1 MVGAGAYV
9 CYNAFADTRNNR
21 CFAGTAYQAVNV
33 GTHGYAC
40 LYLQL
45 NAVLGNS
52 AYYRSFDNLGVN
64 AHLHSLQHIASRKV
78 NGTATLKA
86 QLNLRSVGSNQSI
99 NNAVNVT
106 ACQIMRLQLVD
117 IYVKTCLI
125 RLNQRQHNLRR
136 GHTAQA
142 HTDEVEDAYIN
153 TGGNGG
159 NPQSQRHKV
168 KKNRYTGN
176 SNDYCKATAE
186 NHTE

>member
-9 CYNAFADTRNNR
+9 GYNAFADTRNNR

-33 GTHGYAC
+33 GAHGYAC

-64 AHLHSLQHIASRKV
+64 AHLHSLQHITACQV

-99 NNAVNVT
+99 NNAVYVT
-106 ACQIMRLQLVD
+106 ACQIMRLQLVN
-117 IYVKTCLI
+117 INIKACLI
-125 RLNQRQHNLRR
+125 RLNQRQHNL
-136 GHTAQA
+136 
-142 HTDEVEDAYIN
+142 
-153 TGGNGG
+153 
-159 NPQSQRHKV
+159 
-168 KKNRYTGN
+168 
-176 SNDYCKATAE
+176 
-186 NHTE
+186 